1 MAAVVNWQISVF
13 HVFSF
18 FAPCIAIFSTMRYPS
33 ATSSTIITLKP
44 TAKNIVPTFECSPC
58 DISGISS
65 STTTYSMAPAKR
77 SRALQYYKLSETPA
91 YYITAWYNLLSGKW
105 EFGKVHATETT
116 VEGVTVELTTN
127 GRHTNYEMKLSGFGL
142 DTSTNKA
149 YGVVL
154 TAADGSEYGLRH
166 VANIWHGTKLG
177 FNADDPYFASII
189 GKTITQITF
198 YAADGVYVLPVNVA
212 L

>member
-1 MAAVVNWQISVF
+1 M
-13 HVFSF
+13 
-18 FAPCIAIFSTMRYPS
+18 
-33 ATSSTIITLKP
+33 
-44 TAKNIVPTFECSPC
+44 
-58 DISGISS
+58 
-65 STTTYSMAPAKR
+65 
-77 SRALQYYKLSETPA
+77 
-91 YYITAWYNLLSGKW
+91 
-105 EFGKVHATETT
+105 
-116 VEGVTVELTTN
+116 EGVTVELTTN

-142 DTSTNKA
+142 DTSTNKV

-177 FNADDPYFASII
+177 LNADDPYFASII
-189 GKTITQITF
+189 GKTIAQITF

>member
-1 MAAVVNWQISVF
+1 MCGVALGIFGDSERD
-13 HVFSF
+13 
-18 FAPCIAIFSTMRYPS
+18 FAFGPQNRHPS

-77 SRALQYYKLSETPA
+77 SRALRYYKLGETPA

-127 GRHTNYEMKLSGFGL
+127 GRHANYEMKLSGFDL
-142 DTSTNKA
+142 DTSANKV

-154 TAADGSEYGLRH
+154 TTADGSEYGLHH
-166 VANIWHGTKLG
+166 VTNIWRGTELG
-177 FNADDPYFASII
+177 FNTDETYLASII
-189 GKTITQITF
+189 GKTVTQIT
-198 YAADGVYVLPVNVA
+198 YYTADGVYVLPVNVA

>member
-1 MAAVVNWQISVF
+1 MGTPN
-13 HVFSF
+13 HH
-18 FAPCIAIFSTMRYPS
+18 PS

-44 TAKNIVPTFECSPC
+44 TAKNTVPTLECCPC

-77 SRALQYYKLSETPA
+77 SRALRYYKLSETPA

-116 VEGVTVELTTN
+116 VEGVTV
-127 GRHTNYEMKLSGFGL
+127 
-142 DTSTNKA
+142 
-149 YGVVL
+149 VL

-166 VANIWHGTKLG
+166 VANIRHGTKLG

-198 YAADGVYVLPVNVA
+198 YAADGVYVLPVSVA

>member
-1 MAAVVNWQISVF
+1 MKKISLPSPNR
-13 HVFSF
+13 H
-18 FAPCIAIFSTMRYPS
+18 PS

-44 TAKNIVPTFECSPC
+44 TAKNTVPTLECCPC

-77 SRALQYYKLSETPA
+77 SRALRYYKLGETPA

-116 VEGVTVELTTN
+116 VEGTTVELNTN
-127 GRHTNYEMKLSGFGL
+127 GHRATYEMKISGFDL
-142 DTSTNKA
+142 DYKTNKV

-154 TAADGSEYGLRH
+154 TTADGSEYGLRH
-166 VANIWHGTKLG
+166 LANIWHGTKLG
-177 FNADDPYFASII
+177 LNADDPYFASII

-198 YAADGVYVLPVNVA
+198 YAADGVYVLPVSVA